1 MASVLDIVR
10 GISSVVANTY
20 DGALDENGE
29 PIKIG
34 LKREEGDP
42 IIDSRVMDGFKV
54 QFQGPFLK
62 VMYNSEMRIKDVHE
76 RNRFES
82 EIESTIGDIVSFIK
96 KEYKK
101 TTGDSLSL
109 TESGEAE
116 ILVQNI
122 SRLRTWVQANRMYK
136 IGGMPDVLEMKQPS
150 EDNLD
155 DAVKK
160 WLGLNGNRKRAT
172 GTGWLGNDRYP
183 DSKDAENVKG
193 KRDDEPR

>member
-20 DGALDENGE
+20 DGALDEDGE

-62 VMYNSEMRIKDVHE
+62 VMYNSEMRIKDVHD

-82 EIESTIGDIVSFIK
+82 EIESTINDVVSYIK

-101 TTGDSLSL
+101 STGDSLSL
-109 TESGEAE
+109 TETGEAE

-136 IGGMPDVLEMKQPS
+136 IGGMPDVIEMQQPS
-150 EDNLD
+150 EDRLD
-155 DAVKK
+155 DSIKK

-172 GTGWLGNDRYP
+172 GTGWIGNDRYP
-183 DSKDAENVKG
+183 DSKDAENVEG